1 MRIVQHSNSSE
12 PSLQSLSPLQRSD
25 TSIQLLSVQR
35 NSVDWQL
42 VGGTTVSSVQTQ
54 QSSGPKY
61 AQRPRHWQRR
71 AIPTRNIFILRHN
84 YNLWFTGYLS
94 LVCRFLLYVPR
105 YPNPTNVCNHGIFF
119 CNNASFKWN
128 LFMTAQLMLQPTDK
142 FATKFNVHLFTL
154 NKQHAEVKNGS
165 TCSNHWQ

>member
-128 LFMTAQLMLQPTDK
+128 LFM
-142 FATKFNVHLFTL
+142 
-154 NKQHAEVKNGS
+154 
-165 TCSNHWQ
+165 